1 VPEHSRSVE
10 VDAAPSAL
18 FDHLSD
24 IRNLPRYFEGMTS
37 AEAAPGEAVRLTAKL
52 PDGSTRSME
61 AWFKVDPQARR
72 LDWGSEGPSDYHGWL
87 TLEPV
92 GDHRALVTVGLTTS
106 GDDEPP
112 GLADTLANIR
122 EQFES
127 SGA

>member
-1 VPEHSRSVE
+1 MPDHSHSIE

-24 IRNLPRYFEGMTS
+24 VRNLPRYFQGMTS
-37 AEAAPGEAVRLTAKL
+37 AEPVPGDAVRVTARL

-61 AWFKVDPQARR
+61 AWFKVDAQARR
-72 LDWGSEGPSDYHGWL
+72 LDWGSEGESDYHGWL

-92 GDHRALVTVGLTTS
+92 GDHRALVTVGLTTP
-106 GDDEPP
+106 DDEAPP